1 MTTRYVVDTHTLIW
15 FLEENP
21 RLGSQAKTL
30 LQNPES
36 ALAIPIIVLA
46 EACWMIEHG
55 KTSIPGSRPFLDAV
69 AADPR
74 VCIIPLD
81 QAVLN
86 KTLSLTTVT
95 EMHDRQIVATA
106 LLLVDRGETV
116 ALLTRDANIRDSG
129 LIPVFW

>member
-21 RLGSQAKTL
+21 RLGSRAKTL

-55 KTSIPGSRPFLDAV
+55 KTSIPGGGPFLDAV
-69 AADPR
+69 DADPR
-74 VCIIPLD
+74 ISVLPLD
-81 QAVLN
+81 PAVLN
-86 KTLSLTTVT
+86 KSLSLTSVT

-106 LLLVDRGETV
+106 LLLIDQGETV
-116 ALLTRDANIRDSG
+116 SLLTRDANIRESN
-129 LIPVFW
+129 LIPVIW

>member
-30 LQNPES
+30 LQDPES
-36 ALAIPIIVLA
+36 ALVIPIIVLA

-55 KTSIPGSRPFLDAV
+55 KTSIPSSRPFLDAV

-74 VCIIPLD
+74 VRVIPLD
-81 QAVLN
+81 QAVLD
-86 KTLSLTTVT
+86 KTLSLTAVT
-95 EMHDRQIVATA
+95 KMHDRQIVATA

-129 LIPVFW
+129 LIPVLW